1 MITEKLINKLNDEVN
16 EGVDALVF
24 MPRGTTSCPSWHKIV
39 LKKVY
44 ISQEIWYNLKVEFYS
59 VQQKNNVVE
68 NIDLNQREMLIIM
81 MQTILSIIIPIVIA
95 LVVLVAVILLAKS
108 MYRIADVDK
117 ALIITGGKKPKVIIS
132 GGAFVIPIIRKAD
145 FFDLCML
152 TVPADEDEIM
162 TKTAVPIIVDWTA
175 QIRPDRRD
183 QAQLETAIISFKER
197 GKNGII
203 DDVRLTLMGAVRDV
217 VASMTPEEVLADKEV
232 FKKNVQESVEDEM
245 NKMGLELVS
254 LNIQDITDRNG
265 YFDNIAFLDKSEK
278 QKAADI
284 KAAET
289 DRITR
294 ERKALESLSAE
305 KAEAEAKREAE
316 IARMDAE
323 QAEKEKRK
331 ETDMKIAQF
340 RIETDTAQ
348 ANAEVAKELQ
358 ATVRQKEVEEQRG
371 AVEIMKQEQ
380 MNLAAQKEREV
391 KITRAESEKA
401 TMLINAEA
409 EANVKSIEADNE
421 IQVAERK
428 ANAKRKE
435 AEGNADVQKTEAT
448 ARVAVAEKDAN
459 AVKLEAEA
467 AAAKTR
473 AEGTAAADVV
483 KAKQVA
489 EAEGHK
495 AKLLAEAEG
504 TKAQQLAEAEGIKAK
519 KLAEAEGERAL
530 AEARAANEKV
540 NFEIEKLKIQTDAQ
554 IKIATS
560 TAEIM
565 ADIGQ
570 NAEFVNI
577 GGGNLPSLNGNGGT
591 GNVLIDT
598 IMSIPGIMKVLN
610 VENQAL
616 NGQSMTDEIKGLSD
630 ATLSGLGALE
640 KSSEE
645 TSVSEKN

>member
-1 MITEKLINKLNDEVN
+1 
-16 EGVDALVF
+16 
-24 MPRGTTSCPSWHKIV
+24 
-39 LKKVY
+39 
-44 ISQEIWYNLKVEFYS
+44 
-59 VQQKNNVVE
+59 
-68 NIDLNQREMLIIM
+68 ML
-81 MQTILSIIIPIVIA
+81 QTILSIIIPVVIVIVI
-95 LVVLVAVILLAKS
+95 LVVIILLAKS

-117 ALIITGGKKPKVIIS
+117 ALIITGGKKPKIIVS

-175 QIRPDRRD
+175 QIRPDRSD
-183 QAQLETAIISFKER
+183 DTQLETAIISFKER
-197 GKNGII
+197 GKGGII

-217 VASMTPEEVLADKEV
+217 VASMTPEEVLADKET
-232 FKKNVQESVEDEM
+232 FKKNVQVSVEDEM
-245 NKMGLELVS
+245 KKMGLELVS

-265 YFDNIAFLDKSEK
+265 YFDNIAFIDKAEK
-278 QKAADI
+278 QQAANI

-294 ERKALESLSAE
+294 ERKASESLAAE
-305 KAEAEAKREAE
+305 KAEAEAKRQAE

-348 ANAEVAKELQ
+348 ADAEVAKELQ

-401 TMLINAEA
+401 TMLIEA
-409 EANVKSIEADNE
+409 ETAANVKSIEAQNE

-428 ANAKRKE
+428 ADAKRKE
-435 AEGNADVQKTEAT
+435 AEGIADVQKTQAA
-448 ARVAVAEKDAN
+448 ARVAVAEK
-459 AVKLEAEA
+459 EAEA
-467 AAAKTR
+467 VKMGAEASASKTR
-473 AEGTAAADVV
+473 AEGIAAADVA
-483 KAKQVA
+483 KAQKVA

-495 AKLLAEAEG
+495 AQLLAEAEG
-504 TKAQQLAEAEGIKAK
+504 IKAQQLAEAEGIKAK
-519 KLAEAEGERAL
+519 KLAEAEGERVL
-530 AEARAANEKV
+530 AEARAANDKV
-540 NFEIEKLKIQTDAQ
+540 NFEIEKLKIHTDAQ

-565 ADIGQ
+565 ANIGQ

-577 GGGNLPSLNGNGGT
+577 GGGNLSNLNGNGVT
-591 GNVLIDT
+591 GNALIDT

-610 VENQAL
+610 VENQVL
-616 NGQSMTDEIKGLSD
+616 NGKSMTDEIKEISD
-630 ATLSGLGALE
+630 ATLSGLSGLR
-640 KSSEE
+640 KSSGE
-645 TSVSEKN
+645 TSEPEKTKTE

>member
-1 MITEKLINKLNDEVN
+1 MKE
-16 EGVDALVF
+16 
-24 MPRGTTSCPSWHKIV
+24 
-39 LKKVY
+39 
-44 ISQEIWYNLKVEFYS
+44 
-59 VQQKNNVVE
+59 
-68 NIDLNQREMLIIM
+68 
-81 MQTILSIIIPIVIA
+81 TILSISIPIVLVIVVV
-95 LVVLVAVILLAKS
+95 VVLVLLAKS
-108 MYRIADVDK
+108 MYRIATVDQ
-117 ALIITGGKKPKVIIS
+117 ALIITGGKKPKIIIS

-152 TVPADEDEIM
+152 TVPADKDEIM
-162 TKTAVPIIVDWTA
+162 TKTAVPIVVDWTA

-183 QAQLETAIISFKER
+183 QAKLETAIVSFKER

-217 VASMTPEEVLADKEV
+217 VASMTPEEVLADKEA
-232 FKKNVQESVEDEM
+232 FKKNVQESVDDEM

-254 LNIQDITDRNG
+254 LNIQDITDRND
-265 YFDNIAFLDKSEK
+265 YFANIAFLDKSEK

-284 KAAET
+284 KEAET

-294 ERKALESLSAE
+294 ERQATESLAAE
-305 KAEAEAKREAE
+305 KAEAEANREAQ

-348 ANAEVAKELQ
+348 ANAEVAKDLQ

-391 KITRAESEKA
+391 MITRAESEKA
-401 TMLINAEA
+401 TKRIDAEA
-409 EANVKSIEADNE
+409 IANVKSIEAENE
-421 IQVAERK
+421 IEVAERR

-435 AEGNADVQKTEAT
+435 AEGLADVQKTQAE
-448 ARVAVAEKDAN
+448 ARVDVAEKDAK
-459 AVKLEAEA
+459 AVKLAAEA
-467 AAAKTR
+467 AASKIR
-473 AEGTAAADVV
+473 AEGTAAADVD

-489 EAEGHK
+489 EAEGSK

-554 IKIATS
+554 VKVATS

-565 ADIGQ
+565 ANIGQ

-577 GGGNLPSLNGNGGT
+577 GGGNLPGLNGNGGT
-591 GNVLIDT
+591 GNALLDT

-616 NGQSMTDEIKGLSD
+616 NEQSMTDEIKGLSD
-630 ATLSGLGALE
+630 ATFSGLSALKKAPE
-640 KSSEE
+640 DTSKVEE
-645 TSVSEKN
+645 N

>member
-1 MITEKLINKLNDEVN
+1 ML
-16 EGVDALVF
+16 
-24 MPRGTTSCPSWHKIV
+24 
-39 LKKVY
+39 
-44 ISQEIWYNLKVEFYS
+44 
-59 VQQKNNVVE
+59 QK
-68 NIDLNQREMLIIM
+68 
-81 MQTILSIIIPIVIA
+81 ILSVILPIAIIAIVFA
-95 LVVLVAVILLAKS
+95 AVVLLAKS

-117 ALIITGGKKPKVIIS
+117 ALIITGGKKPKVIVS
-132 GGAFVIPIIRKAD
+132 GGAFVIPILRKAD

-152 TVPADEDEIM
+152 TVPADQDEIM

-175 QIRPDRRD
+175 QIRPDRRA

-197 GKNGII
+197 GKDGII

-294 ERKALESLSAE
+294 ERRALESLSAE
-305 KAEAEAKREAE
+305 KAEAEARREAE

-348 ANAEVAKELQ
+348 ADADVAKELQ
-358 ATVRQKEVEEQRG
+358 ATIRQKEIEKQRG
-371 AVEIMKQEQ
+371 AVEITKQEQ

-391 KITRAESEKA
+391 KITCAEAEKA
-401 TMLINAEA
+401 TMLIDAEA
-409 EANVKSIEADNE
+409 
-421 IQVAERK
+421 K
-428 ANAKRKE
+428 ASAKRKE
-435 AEGNADVQKTEAT
+435 AEGNAEVQKTEAT
-448 ARVAVAEKDAN
+448 ARVDVAKKDAD
-459 AVKLEAEA
+459 AVKLAAEA
-467 AAAKTR
+467 AAAKAR
-473 AEGTAAADVV
+473 AEGNAAADVV

-489 EAEGHK
+489 EAEGR
-495 AKLLAEAEG
+495 
-504 TKAQQLAEAEGIKAK
+504 KAQLLAEAEGIKAK

-540 NFEIEKLKIQTDAQ
+540 NFEIEKLKIQTEAQ
-554 IKIATS
+554 IKVATS

-565 ADIGQ
+565 ANIGQ

-577 GGGNLPSLNGNGGT
+577 GGGNLSSHGGSGNA
-591 GNVLIDT
+591 LIDT
-598 IMSIPGIMKVLN
+598 IMSIPAIMKVLN
-610 VENQAL
+610 AENQAL
-616 NGQSMTDEIKGLSD
+616 NGQSMTEEIKGISD
-630 ATLSGLGALE
+630 ATLSGLGVLK

-645 TSVSEKN
+645 AEKS

>member
-1 MITEKLINKLNDEVN
+1 
-16 EGVDALVF
+16 
-24 MPRGTTSCPSWHKIV
+24 
-39 LKKVY
+39 
-44 ISQEIWYNLKVEFYS
+44 
-59 VQQKNNVVE
+59 
-68 NIDLNQREMLIIM
+68 M
-81 MQTILSIIIPIVIA
+81 MQTILSIIIPIVIV

-197 GKNGII
+197 GKKGII

-232 FKKNVQESVEDEM
+232 FKKNVQVSVEDEM

-630 ATLSGLGALE
+630 ATLSGLGALG

>member
-1 MITEKLINKLNDEVN
+1 
-16 EGVDALVF
+16 
-24 MPRGTTSCPSWHKIV
+24 
-39 LKKVY
+39 
-44 ISQEIWYNLKVEFYS
+44 
-59 VQQKNNVVE
+59 
-68 NIDLNQREMLIIM
+68 M
-81 MQTILSIIIPIVIA
+81 MQTILSIIIPIAIV
-95 LVVLVAVILLAKS
+95 LVVFITLILLAKS

-117 ALIITGGKKPKVIIS
+117 ALIITGGKKPRIIIS

-183 QAQLETAIISFKER
+183 QTQLETAIISFKER
-197 GKNGII
+197 GKSGII

-217 VASMTPEEVLADKEV
+217 VASMTPEEVLADKEA

-265 YFDNIAFLDKSEK
+265 YFANIAFLDKSEK

-294 ERKALESLSAE
+294 ERKAKESLSAE
-305 KAEAEAKREAE
+305 KAEAEAKREAQ

-358 ATVRQKEVEEQRG
+358 ATVRQKEVVAQRG

-391 KITRAESEKA
+391 MITRAESEKA

-409 EANVKSIEADNE
+409 AANVKSIEADNE
-421 IQVAERK
+421 IEVAERK

-435 AEGNADVQKTEAT
+435 AEGIADVQKTEAA
-448 ARVAVAEKDAN
+448 ARVAVAAKDAD

-467 AAAKTR
+467 AASKIR
-473 AEGTAAADVV
+473 AEGTAAADVI
-483 KAKQVA
+483 KAKQEA
-489 EAEGHK
+489 EAEGRK
-495 AKLLAEAEG
+495 AQLLAEAEG

-565 ADIGQ
+565 ANIGQ

-577 GGGNLPSLNGNGGT
+577 GGGNLPNLNGNGGT
-591 GNVLIDT
+591 GNALIDT

-616 NGQSMTDEIKGLSD
+616 NGQSLTDEIKGLSD
-630 ATLSGLGALE
+630 ATLSGLGALR

-645 TSVSEKN
+645 TPS

>member
-1 MITEKLINKLNDEVN
+1 M
-16 EGVDALVF
+16 
-24 MPRGTTSCPSWHKIV
+24 
-39 LKKVY
+39 
-44 ISQEIWYNLKVEFYS
+44 WYNLEVEFYS

-68 NIDLNQREMLIIM
+68 NIDLNQKEMLM
-81 MQTILSIIIPIVIA
+81 MHTILSIIIPIVIA

-183 QAQLETAIISFKER
+183 HTQLETAIISFKER

-217 VASMTPEEVLADKEV
+217 VAIMTPEEVLADKEV

-265 YFDNIAFLDKSEK
+265 YFANIAFLDKSEK

-358 ATVRQKEVEEQRG
+358 TTVRQKEVEEQRG

-409 EANVKSIEADNE
+409 AANVKSIEADNE

-483 KAKQVA
+483 KAQQVA
-489 EAEGHK
+489 EAEGRK
-495 AKLLAEAEG
+495 AQLLAEAEG

-565 ADIGQ
+565 ANIGQ

-616 NGQSMTDEIKGLSD
+616 NGQSMTNEIKGLSD
-630 ATLSGLGALE
+630 ATLSGLGALK

-645 TSVSEKN
+645 TSIAEKNQN

>member
-1 MITEKLINKLNDEVN
+1 
-16 EGVDALVF
+16 
-24 MPRGTTSCPSWHKIV
+24 
-39 LKKVY
+39 
-44 ISQEIWYNLKVEFYS
+44 
-59 VQQKNNVVE
+59 
-68 NIDLNQREMLIIM
+68 M
-81 MQTILSIIIPIVIA
+81 MQTILSIIIPIAIV
-95 LVVLVAVILLAKS
+95 LVVFITLILLAKS

-117 ALIITGGKKPKVIIS
+117 ALIITGGKKPRIIIS

-183 QAQLETAIISFKER
+183 QTQLETAIISFKER
-197 GKNGII
+197 GKSGII

-217 VASMTPEEVLADKEV
+217 VASMTPEEVLADKEA

-265 YFDNIAFLDKSEK
+265 YFANIAFLDKSEK

-294 ERKALESLSAE
+294 ERKAKESLSAE
-305 KAEAEAKREAE
+305 KAEAEAKREAQ

-358 ATVRQKEVEEQRG
+358 ATVRQKEVVAQRG

-391 KITRAESEKA
+391 MITRAESEKA

-409 EANVKSIEADNE
+409 AANVKSIEADNE
-421 IQVAERK
+421 IEVAERK

-435 AEGNADVQKTEAT
+435 AEGIADVQKTEAA
-448 ARVAVAEKDAN
+448 ARVAVAAKDAD

-467 AAAKTR
+467 AASKIR
-473 AEGTAAADVV
+473 VEGTAAADVI
-483 KAKQVA
+483 KAKQEA
-489 EAEGHK
+489 EAEGRK
-495 AKLLAEAEG
+495 AQLLAEAEG

-565 ADIGQ
+565 ANIGQ

-577 GGGNLPSLNGNGGT
+577 GGGNLPNFNGNGGT
-591 GNVLIDT
+591 GNALIDT

-630 ATLSGLGALE
+630 ATLSGLSALRN
-640 KSSEE
+640 SSEE
-645 TSVSEKN
+645 TP

>member
-1 MITEKLINKLNDEVN
+1 MTQ
-16 EGVDALVF
+16 
-24 MPRGTTSCPSWHKIV
+24 M
-39 LKKVY
+39 
-44 ISQEIWYNLKVEFYS
+44 
-59 VQQKNNVVE
+59 
-68 NIDLNQREMLIIM
+68 
-81 MQTILSIIIPIVIA
+81 ILSIIIPIAIA
-95 LVVLVAVILLAKS
+95 LVVIVAIILLAKS

-117 ALIITGGKKPKVIIS
+117 ALIITGGKKPKIIIS

-175 QIRPDRRD
+175 QIRPDRRN
-183 QAQLETAIISFKER
+183 QTQLETAIISFKER

-217 VASMTPEEVLADKEV
+217 VASMTPEEVLADKEA

-391 KITRAESEKA
+391 NITRAESEKA
-401 TMLINAEA
+401 TKLINAEA
-409 EANVKSIEADNE
+409 AANVKSLEAENE

-428 ANAKRKE
+428 ADAKRRE
-435 AEGNADVQKTEAT
+435 AEGIADVKETEAK

-473 AEGTAAADVV
+473 AEGIAEADVI
-483 KAKQVA
+483 KAQQVA
-489 EAEGHK
+489 EAEGRK
-495 AKLLAEAEG
+495 AQLLAEAD
-504 TKAQQLAEAEGIKAK
+504 GIKAK

-530 AEARAANEKV
+530 AEARASNEKV

-565 ADIGQ
+565 ANIGQ

-577 GGGNLPSLNGNGGT
+577 GGANLPGLNSNGGT
-591 GNVLIDT
+591 GNALIDT
-598 IMSIPGIMKVLN
+598 IMAIPGIMKVLN
-610 VENQAL
+610 VENKAL
-616 NGQSMTDEIKGLSD
+616 NGQPMTDEIKGLSD
-630 ATLSGLGALE
+630 ATLSGLGALR

-645 TSVSEKN
+645 TSTAEKNKTESTV